1 MSLNLHI
8 SLSVE
13 QRMLHDSVSRY
24 LEKAYG
30 FQDRQR
36 MVASGAEFDAAKW
49 QDFADMGWLGLPL
62 PAAYGGAGGNALDL
76 LVLMQG
82 FGRALVVEPYL
93 GSVVLCGMTVA
104 KAGTPAQRDRILSAL
119 ASGQQRMAYACAEP
133 HADYD
138 LLDVRTLANKDGDEF
153 VLDGEK
159 SVVLGAG
166 CAQLLLVSAR
176 TAGQMNDRAG
186 LSLFLV
192 DRSAPGVSLR
202 SYATIDGRRAAE
214 VSLRQVRVGSNDVLG
229 PLHGAAPLLE
239 YAQTMGT
246 IALLGEAVGCLE
258 GALAHTVQYH
268 KDRIQFGKPLSHYQA
283 LRHRVADLYVA
294 TEETRA
300 LCMLAAHAW
309 ADNEPD
315 AQRAVAGAKAWVGS
329 VGRRAA
335 EDAVQLHGAI
345 AITDEY
351 AVGHYLKRIVAIDRS
366 FGDSSEA
373 LDRYHALS
381 SPLQEPNEVPGAT
394 ALES

>member
-1 MSLNLHI
+1 
-8 SLSVE
+8 
-13 QRMLHDSVSRY
+13 
-24 LEKAYG
+24 
-30 FQDRQR
+30 
-36 MVASGAEFDAAKW
+36 
-49 QDFADMGWLGLPL
+49 
-62 PAAYGGAGGNALDL
+62 
-76 LVLMQG
+76 
-82 FGRALVVEPYL
+82 
-93 GSVVLCGMTVA
+93 
-104 KAGTPAQRDRILSAL
+104 
-119 ASGQQRMAYACAEP
+119 
-133 HADYD
+133 
-138 LLDVRTLANKDGDEF
+138 
-153 VLDGEK
+153 
-159 SVVLGAG
+159 
-166 CAQLLLVSAR
+166 
-176 TAGQMNDRAG
+176 MNDRAG